1 MSILGTPGAFGADDI
16 FWLES
21 LDFTDRGVPLEKSSF
36 LED

>member
-1 MSILGTPGAFGADDI
+1 MSILGTPGALGAEDI

-21 LDFTDRGVPLEKSSF
+21 LDLTDRGVPLAKSSF